1 MIYKFNIPS
10 FTLKTD
16 APITF
21 VRGSE
26 TLDLYFAV
34 SDGEIY
40 IGSKDDLISTNHV
53 PTLANRQ
60 ARRAILTPY
69 AGYVALNEMN
79 RCRETFDKH
88 DIFHLSCIYG
98 KVTDMFDP
106 DATFTVSD
114 GGTFPSQDIFIDVP
128 SSDYCPSSKIS
139 DLFTFQVGERLDIG
153 TMVPTWVGEVPTS
166 INGIPYNINFTMADY
181 GISKLR
187 SEDDWNFIRHSDAS
201 DWIIARNNRVCHKL
215 YKIRE
220 IDPDEHFP
228 RLIKKVKKDIRS
240 IEECVP
246 EDAKEMVIYTIDH
259 TYDAINLPF
268 GYQPVRR
275 WTDSCQWK
283 PTPYPF
289 NIDKINDIPL
299 DAYRVDAK
307 CLCCRAIRLK
317 IDHRCTKVKVTT
329 KEQSNI
335 VILFLN

>member
-1 MIYKFNIPS
+1 MIYKFNIPT
-10 FTLKTD
+10 FTLKAD

-40 IGSKDDLISTNHV
+40 IGSKDDLISNGYV

-60 ARRAILTPY
+60 ARRAVLTPY

-79 RCRETFDKH
+79 RCRETFDKY

-98 KVTDMFDP
+98 KVTDMIDQASIFV
-106 DATFTVSD
+106 VSE
-114 GGTFPSQDIFIDVP
+114 GRTFPSQDIFIDVP
-128 SSDYCPSSKIS
+128 CADYCPSSKIS
-139 DLFTFQVGERLDIG
+139 DLFVFEVSERSDIAI
-153 TMVPTWVGEVPTS
+153 MVPTWVGEVPTS
-166 INGIPYNINFTMADY
+166 INGISYNINFTMADY
-181 GISKLR
+181 GIRTLR
-187 SEDDWNFIRHSDAS
+187 SEDDWTSIRHSDAS
-201 DWIIARNNRVCHKL
+201 GWIIARNNRVCHKI

-228 RLIKKVKKDIRS
+228 RLIKKVKKDTRS
-240 IEECVP
+240 IEECIP
-246 EDAKEMVIYTIDH
+246 EDAKEMVIYTIH
-259 TYDAINLPF
+259 HAYDEVNLPF
-268 GYQPVRR
+268 GYQPARR
-275 WTDSCQWK
+275 WTESCQWK
-283 PTPYPF
+283 PIPYHLD
-289 NIDKINDIPL
+289 IDKINDIPL

-317 IDHRCTKVKVTT
+317 VDHRCTKVKVTT
-329 KEQSNI
+329 TEQSNI